1 MRILALIFII
11 FMGFFQTVYAQ
22 DILLSTNQTDYY
34 FKTGENAII
43 PIEINNTYGKQI
55 SGILQYTISQLINQG
70 NIQLSNYNTE
80 KTSLSINEE
89 NNKISFDVGK
99 SDTPSNFT
107 VNLGFN
113 YNENGNRIVPLG
125 PIIIHFVSDESQKNT
140 HQQNKMQSSSQPS
153 TQSNQQ
159 DIFSQQQQQMEQGLN
174 ELFGNQSD
182 LFSQQQQQMEQK
194 LNELLG
200 NQQNQSQNQ
209 QQQLQNNQLAQDS
222 NALKQQLDR
231 QVQKQE
237 QIKKEFEQKLFS
249 NNEFLNR
256 HQNLLKNGY
265 NINASN
271 LNAKSND
278 TGSFDIKYNNTTGKW
293 ATLQGNM
300 KNGTM
305 TNINEQSQDKQEK
318 LLEKLKQNK
327 SYQQFNSK
335 LLTEGFSQND
345 IAFEANGNVTNV
357 ILKYEDQKQVN
368 ATITANFINDEI
380 RQVTLEDRNSNPLNL
395 MLLIII
401 VVTVVSALCIYFAIK
416 KFKNKKSF
424 TIIHTQLNPKLKS
437 FDHVIESKKLID
449 EVIQYHDKGHYKE
462 AFGTAGKSIRLFLS
476 HDAGIKR
483 EITSEELI
491 RLIPKDNYPIND
503 IRECLKVTDLV
514 EFAKLKVT
522 DYDFK
527 KIISLFNKLLN
538 QRNID
543 NNMKNNRF

>member
-11 FMGFFQTVYAQ
+11 FMGFFQAVYAQ

-80 KTSLSINEE
+80 KKSLSINEE
-89 NNKISFDVGK
+89 NNKISLDVGK

-125 PIIIHFVSDESQKNT
+125 PIIIHFVSDESQKN
-140 HQQNKMQSSSQPS
+140 HQQNKMQSSSQPN

-159 DIFSQQQQQMEQGLN
+159 DIFSQQKQQMEQGLN

-357 ILKYEDQKQVN
+357 ILKYEDQKQAN
-368 ATITANFINDEI
+368 ATITANFVNDEI

-401 VVTVVSALCIYFAIK
+401 AVTVVSALCIYFAIK

-424 TIIHTQLNPKLKS
+424 TIIDTQLNPKLKS

-449 EVIQYHDKGHYKE
+449 EAIQYHDKGHYKE

-514 EFAKLKVT
+514 EFAKLKAT

-527 KIISLFNKLLN
+527 KIISLFNKLSN

-543 NNMKNNRF
+543 NT

>member
-11 FMGFFQTVYAQ
+11 FMGFFQAVYAQ

-80 KTSLSINEE
+80 KKSLSINEE
-89 NNKISFDVGK
+89 NNKISLDVGK

-125 PIIIHFVSDESQKNT
+125 PIIIHFVSDEPQKNT

-200 NQQNQSQNQ
+200 NQQSQSQNQ

-265 NINASN
+265 HINASN

-327 SYQQFNSK
+327 LYQQFNSK

-357 ILKYEDQKQVN
+357 ILKYEDQKQAN
-368 ATITANFINDEI
+368 ATITANFVNDAI

-401 VVTVVSALCIYFAIK
+401 AVTVVSAVCIYFAIK

-424 TIIHTQLNPKLKS
+424 TIIDTQLNPKLRS

-449 EVIQYHDKGHYKE
+449 EAIQYHDKGHYKE

-514 EFAKLKVT
+514 EFAKLKAT

-527 KIISLFNKLLN
+527 KIISLFNKLSN

-543 NNMKNNRF
+543 NT

>member
-11 FMGFFQTVYAQ
+11 FMGFFQAVYAQ

-80 KTSLSINEE
+80 KKSLSINEE
-89 NNKISFDVGK
+89 NNKISLDVGK

-357 ILKYEDQKQVN
+357 ILKYEDQKQAN
-368 ATITANFINDEI
+368 ATITANFVNDEI

-401 VVTVVSALCIYFAIK
+401 AVTVVSALCIYFAIK

-424 TIIHTQLNPKLKS
+424 TIIDTQLNPKLKS

-449 EVIQYHDKGHYKE
+449 EAIQYHDKGHYKE

-514 EFAKLKVT
+514 EFAKLKAT

-527 KIISLFNKLLN
+527 KIISLFNKLSN

-543 NNMKNNRF
+543 NTY

>member
-11 FMGFFQTVYAQ
+11 FMGFFQAVYAQ

-43 PIEINNTYGKQI
+43 PIGINNTYGKQI

-80 KTSLSINEE
+80 KKSLAINEE
-89 NNKISFDVGK
+89 NNKISLDVGK

-335 LLTEGFSQND
+335 LLTEGFAQND

-357 ILKYEDQKQVN
+357 ILKYEDQKQAN
-368 ATITANFINDEI
+368 ATITANFVNDEI

-401 VVTVVSALCIYFAIK
+401 AVTVVSALCIYFAIK

-424 TIIHTQLNPKLKS
+424 TIIDTQLNPKLKS
-437 FDHVIESKKLID
+437 FDHVIESKKLIN
-449 EVIQYHDKGHYKE
+449 EAIQYHDKGHYKE

-514 EFAKLKVT
+514 EFAKLKAT

-527 KIISLFNKLLN
+527 KIITLFNKLSN

-543 NNMKNNRF
+543 NT

>member
-11 FMGFFQTVYAQ
+11 FMGFFQAVYAQ

-80 KTSLSINEE
+80 KKSLSINEE

-140 HQQNKMQSSSQPS
+140 HQQNKMQNSSQPS

-200 NQQNQSQNQ
+200 NQQNQPQNQ

-357 ILKYEDQKQVN
+357 ILKYEDQKQAN
-368 ATITANFINDEI
+368 ATITANFVNDEI

-401 VVTVVSALCIYFAIK
+401 AVTVVSALCIYFAIK

-424 TIIHTQLNPKLKS
+424 TIIDAQPNPKLKS

-449 EVIQYHDKGHYKE
+449 EAIQYHDKGHYKE

-514 EFAKLKVT
+514 EFAKLKAT

-538 QRNID
+538 QRNIE
-543 NNMKNNRF
+543 

>member
-11 FMGFFQTVYAQ
+11 FMGFFQAVYAQ

-55 SGILQYTISQLINQG
+55 SGILQYTISQLIKQG

-80 KTSLSINEE
+80 KKSLSINEE
-89 NNKISFDVGK
+89 NNKISLDVGK
-99 SDTPSNFT
+99 SDTTANFT

-159 DIFSQQQQQMEQGLN
+159 DIFSQQQQQMEQKLN
-174 ELFGNQSD
+174 ELLGNQSD

-357 ILKYEDQKQVN
+357 ILKYEDQKQAN
-368 ATITANFINDEI
+368 ATIMANFVNDEI

-401 VVTVVSALCIYFAIK
+401 DVTVVSAVCIYFAIK

-424 TIIHTQLNPKLKS
+424 TIIDTQLNPKLKS

-449 EVIQYHDKGHYKE
+449 EAIQYHDKGHYKE

-514 EFAKLKVT
+514 EFAKLKAT

-527 KIISLFNKLLN
+527 KIISLFNKLIN

-543 NNMKNNRF
+543 NT

>member
-11 FMGFFQTVYAQ
+11 FMGFFQAVYAQ

-80 KTSLSINEE
+80 KKSLSINEE
-89 NNKISFDVGK
+89 NNKISLDVGK

-125 PIIIHFVSDESQKNT
+125 PIIIHFVSDEPQKNT

-159 DIFSQQQQQMEQGLN
+159 DIFSQQQQMEQGLN

-200 NQQNQSQNQ
+200 NQQNKSQNQ

-256 HQNLLKNGY
+256 HKNLLKNGY

-327 SYQQFNSK
+327 LYQQFNSK

-345 IAFEANGNVTNV
+345 IAFETNGNVTNV
-357 ILKYEDQKQVN
+357 ILKYEDQKQAN
-368 ATITANFINDEI
+368 ATITANFVNDEI
-380 RQVTLEDRNSNPLNL
+380 RQVTLEDRNYNPLNL

-401 VVTVVSALCIYFAIK
+401 AVTVVSALCIYFAIK

-424 TIIHTQLNPKLKS
+424 TIIDTQLNPKLKS

-449 EVIQYHDKGHYKE
+449 EAIQYHDKGHYKE

-514 EFAKLKVT
+514 EFAKLKAT

-527 KIISLFNKLLN
+527 KIISLFNKLSN

-543 NNMKNNRF
+543 NT

>member
-11 FMGFFQTVYAQ
+11 FMGFFQAVYAQ

-80 KTSLSINEE
+80 KKSLSINEE
-89 NNKISFDVGK
+89 NNKISLDVGK

-159 DIFSQQQQQMEQGLN
+159 DIFSRQQQQMEQGLN

-200 NQQNQSQNQ
+200 NQQNKSQNQ
-209 QQQLQNNQLAQDS
+209 QQQLQNNQLAQDT

-256 HQNLLKNGY
+256 HKNLLKNGY

-345 IAFEANGNVTNV
+345 IAFEVNGNVTNV
-357 ILKYEDQKQVN
+357 ILKYEDQKQAN
-368 ATITANFINDEI
+368 ATITANFVNDEI
-380 RQVTLEDRNSNPLNL
+380 RQVTLEDRNYNPLNL

-401 VVTVVSALCIYFAIK
+401 AVTVVSALCIYFAIK

-424 TIIHTQLNPKLKS
+424 TIIDTQLNPKLKS

-449 EVIQYHDKGHYKE
+449 EAIQYHDKGHYKE

-476 HDAGIKR
+476 HDVGIKR

-514 EFAKLKVT
+514 EFAKLKAT

-527 KIISLFNKLLN
+527 KIISLFNKLSN

-543 NNMKNNRF
+543 

>member
-11 FMGFFQTVYAQ
+11 FMGFFQAVYAQ

-80 KTSLSINEE
+80 KKSLSINEE
-89 NNKISFDVGK
+89 NNKISLDVGK

-182 LFSQQQQQMEQK
+182 NQSDLFSQQQQQMEQK
-194 LNELLG
+194 LDELLG

-327 SYQQFNSK
+327 LYQQFNSR

-357 ILKYEDQKQVN
+357 ILKYEDQKQAN
-368 ATITANFINDEI
+368 ATITANFVNDEI

-401 VVTVVSALCIYFAIK
+401 AVTVVSAVCIYFAIK

-424 TIIHTQLNPKLKS
+424 TIIDTQLNPKLKS

-449 EVIQYHDKGHYKE
+449 EAIQYHDKGHYKE

-514 EFAKLKVT
+514 EFAKLKAT

-527 KIISLFNKLLN
+527 KIISLFNKLIN

-543 NNMKNNRF
+543 NT

>member
-11 FMGFFQTVYAQ
+11 FMGFFQAVYAQ

-80 KTSLSINEE
+80 KKSLSINEE
-89 NNKISFDVGK
+89 NNKISLDVGK

-113 YNENGNRIVPLG
+113 YNEYGNRIVPLG
-125 PIIIHFVSDESQKNT
+125 PIIIHFVSDESQKN
-140 HQQNKMQSSSQPS
+140 HQQNKMQSSSQPN

-159 DIFSQQQQQMEQGLN
+159 DIFSQQKQQMEQGLN

-357 ILKYEDQKQVN
+357 ILKYEDQKQAN
-368 ATITANFINDEI
+368 ATITANFVNDEI

-401 VVTVVSALCIYFAIK
+401 AVTVVSALCIYFAIK

-424 TIIHTQLNPKLKS
+424 TIIDTQLNPKLKS

-449 EVIQYHDKGHYKE
+449 EAIQYHDKGHYKE

-514 EFAKLKVT
+514 EFAKLKAT

-527 KIISLFNKLLN
+527 KIISLFNKLSN

-543 NNMKNNRF
+543 NT

>member
-11 FMGFFQTVYAQ
+11 FMGFFQAVYAQ

-80 KTSLSINEE
+80 KQSLSINEE
-89 NNKISFDVGK
+89 NNKISLDVGK

-140 HQQNKMQSSSQPS
+140 HQQNKMQNSSQPS

-200 NQQNQSQNQ
+200 NQQNQPQNQ

-357 ILKYEDQKQVN
+357 ILKYEDQKQAN
-368 ATITANFINDEI
+368 ATITANFVNDEI

-401 VVTVVSALCIYFAIK
+401 AVTVVSAICIYFAIK

-424 TIIHTQLNPKLKS
+424 TIIDTQLNPKLKS

-449 EVIQYHDKGHYKE
+449 EAIQYHDKGDYKE
-462 AFGTAGKSIRLFLS
+462 SFGTAGKSIRLFLS

-514 EFAKLKVT
+514 EFAKLKAT

-543 NNMKNNRF
+543 NT

>member
-11 FMGFFQTVYAQ
+11 FMGFFQAVYAQ

-80 KTSLSINEE
+80 KKSLSINEE
-89 NNKISFDVGK
+89 NNKISLDVGK
-99 SDTPSNFT
+99 SDTPSNVT

-159 DIFSQQQQQMEQGLN
+159 DIFSQQQQQMEQKLN
-174 ELFGNQSD
+174 ELLRNQQD

-194 LNELLG
+194 LDELLG

-357 ILKYEDQKQVN
+357 ILKYEDQKQAN
-368 ATITANFINDEI
+368 ATITANFVNDEI

-401 VVTVVSALCIYFAIK
+401 AVTVVSALCIYFAIK

-424 TIIHTQLNPKLKS
+424 TIIDTQLNPKLKS

-449 EVIQYHDKGHYKE
+449 EAIQYHDKGDYKE

-514 EFAKLKVT
+514 EFAKLKAT

-527 KIISLFNKLLN
+527 KIISLFNKLIN

-543 NNMKNNRF
+543 NT

>member
-11 FMGFFQTVYAQ
+11 FMGFFQAVYAQ

-80 KTSLSINEE
+80 KKSLSINEE
-89 NNKISFDVGK
+89 NNKISLDVGK

-200 NQQNQSQNQ
+200 NQQNQPQNQ

-357 ILKYEDQKQVN
+357 ILKYEDQKQAN
-368 ATITANFINDEI
+368 ATITANFVNDEI

-401 VVTVVSALCIYFAIK
+401 AVTVVSALSIYFAIK

-424 TIIHTQLNPKLKS
+424 TIIDTQLNPKLKS

-449 EVIQYHDKGHYKE
+449 EAIQYHDKGHYKE

-514 EFAKLKVT
+514 EFAKLKAT

-527 KIISLFNKLLN
+527 KIISLFNKLSN

-543 NNMKNNRF
+543 NT

>member
-11 FMGFFQTVYAQ
+11 FMGFFQAVYAQ

-80 KTSLSINEE
+80 KKSLSINEE
-89 NNKISFDVGK
+89 NNKISLDVGK

-140 HQQNKMQSSSQPS
+140 HQQNKMQSSSQPN

-159 DIFSQQQQQMEQGLN
+159 DIFSQQKQQMEQGLN

-357 ILKYEDQKQVN
+357 ILKYEDQKQAN
-368 ATITANFINDEI
+368 ATITANFVNDEI

-401 VVTVVSALCIYFAIK
+401 AVTVVSALCIYFAIK

-424 TIIHTQLNPKLKS
+424 TIIDTQLNPKLKS

-449 EVIQYHDKGHYKE
+449 EAIQYHDKGHYKE

-514 EFAKLKVT
+514 EFAKLKAT

-527 KIISLFNKLLN
+527 KIISLFNKLSN

-543 NNMKNNRF
+543 NT

>member
-11 FMGFFQTVYAQ
+11 FMGFFQAVYAQ

-80 KTSLSINEE
+80 KKSLSINEE
-89 NNKISFDVGK
+89 NNKISLDVGK
-99 SDTPSNFT
+99 SDTTANFT

-125 PIIIHFVSDESQKNT
+125 PIIIHFVSDEPQKNT

-159 DIFSQQQQQMEQGLN
+159 DIFSQQQQQMEQ
-174 ELFGNQSD
+174 
-182 LFSQQQQQMEQK
+182 K

-200 NQQNQSQNQ
+200 NQQNKSQNQ
-209 QQQLQNNQLAQDS
+209 QQQLQNNQLAQDT

-335 LLTEGFSQND
+335 LLAEGFSQND
-345 IAFEANGNVTNV
+345 IAFDANGNVTNV
-357 ILKYEDQKQVN
+357 ILKYEDQKQAN
-368 ATITANFINDEI
+368 ATITANFVNDEI

-401 VVTVVSALCIYFAIK
+401 AVTVVSALCIYFAIK

-424 TIIHTQLNPKLKS
+424 TIIDTQLNPKLKS

-449 EVIQYHDKGHYKE
+449 EAIQYHDKGHYKE
-462 AFGTAGKSIRLFLS
+462 AFGTAGKSIRMFLS

-491 RLIPKDNYPIND
+491 RLIQKNNYPIDD
-503 IRECLKVTDLV
+503 IRECLKISDLV
-514 EFAKLKVT
+514 EFAKLKPT
-522 DYDFK
+522 ESDFN
-527 KIISLFNKLLN
+527 KIISLFNKLTN
-538 QRNID
+538 
-543 NNMKNNRF
+543 

>member
-11 FMGFFQTVYAQ
+11 FMGFFQAVYAQ

-80 KTSLSINEE
+80 KKSLSINEE
-89 NNKISFDVGK
+89 NNKISLDVGK

-159 DIFSQQQQQMEQGLN
+159 DIFSQQQQMEQGLN

-357 ILKYEDQKQVN
+357 ILKYEDQKQAN
-368 ATITANFINDEI
+368 ATITANFVNDEI

-401 VVTVVSALCIYFAIK
+401 AVTVVSALCIYFAIK

-424 TIIHTQLNPKLKS
+424 TIIDTQLNPKLKS

-449 EVIQYHDKGHYKE
+449 EAIQYHDKGHYKE

-514 EFAKLKVT
+514 EFAKLKAT

-527 KIISLFNKLLN
+527 KIISLFNKLSN

-543 NNMKNNRF
+543 NT